1 MSPQERKQRDL
12 LHELFK
18 ASEPQ
23 RRVLRDLIR
32 AEHRQRDRD
41 ADVLRGMVRKTFPTT
56 PRKPGE
62 YR

>member
-12 LHELFK
+12 LHELFE
-18 ASEPQ
+18 ASKPQ

-56 PRKPGE
+56 PRLPGE